1 MSEFMRYAIYFVPK
15 MQPLAAT
22 GAAWLGWD
30 VIAGCVVAQP
40 DVPGIATMTQAPRKY
55 GLHATLKPPFAL
67 ADQRSVGD
75 LDAALAQFAK
85 AQPSVSL
92 DGLRLERLGRFLALV
107 PAGDQTQLT
116 TLAADCVQRFD
127 TFRAP
132 ATDSDIARRRAAGLT
147 AGQDAHL
154 LRWGYPYVL
163 DQFRFHITLTGSLDD
178 DELRLAQDHLQQTL
192 PALPAPFLIDRI
204 ALVGQR
210 ADGFFHLIHDY
221 TLAG

>member
-1 MSEFMRYAIYFVPK
+1 MSEFMRYAIYFVPR
-15 MQPLAAT
+15 MQPLAAA

-30 VIAGCVVAQP
+30 VTAGCAMAQP
-40 DVPGIATMTQAPRKY
+40 DVPGIAAMTQAPRKY

-67 ADQRSVGD
+67 ADEHRAGD
-75 LDAALAQFAK
+75 LDSAIAQFAK

-92 DGLRLERLGRFLALV
+92 DGLRLDRLGRFLALV
-107 PAGDQTQLT
+107 PVGDQTQLAA
-116 TLAADCVQRFD
+116 LAADCVQRFD
-127 TFRAP
+127 MFRAP
-132 ATDSDIARRRAAGLT
+132 AVNTEIARRRAAGLT

-178 DELRLAQDHLQQTL
+178 DQLRLAQDHLQRTL
-192 PALPAPFLIDRI
+192 PALPAPFVIDRI

-210 ADGFFHLIHDY
+210 PDGFFQLIHDY
-221 TLAG
+221 TLTG